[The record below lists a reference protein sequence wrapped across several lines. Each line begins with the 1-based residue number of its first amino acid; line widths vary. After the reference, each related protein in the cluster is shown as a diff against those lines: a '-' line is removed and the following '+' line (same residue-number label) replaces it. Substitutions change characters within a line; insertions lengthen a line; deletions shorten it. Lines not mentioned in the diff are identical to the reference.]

1 LLNNRGKHDRTIQI
15 ESLRKSQQVLN
26 RSVVQREEQIAL
38 LTTDRDT
45 WKQRAQTA
53 ETGKDRSAAQTMH
66 FELQEKYAQSQV
78 QLADSNRE
86 RITLQDF
93 LSAATN
99 DLNGVRKQLA
109 EAQTAREEA
118 TTRLTYITRELE
130 LTKQTAARRESDL
143 QQTARDT
150 STLRMECDELRE
162 GLQRATAKAETLQRL
177 RDEAQALLDARS
189 AELSEA
195 QSALAR
201 LQAESGAAFG
211 GSDVEAQLREDRGR
225 LQSRVKELE
234 AAALM

>member
-1 LLNNRGKHDRTIQI
+1 M
-15 ESLRKSQQVLN
+15 
-26 RSVVQREEQIAL
+26 QRDEQISI

-45 WKQRAQTA
+45 WKQRAQA
-53 ETGKDRSAAQTMH
+53 ADNAKDRSAAQTMH

-86 RITLQDF
+86 RMTLQDF
-93 LSAATN
+93 LTAATN

-109 EAQTAREEA
+109 DAQAAREEA
-118 TTRLTYITRELE
+118 STRLTYTTRELE
-130 LTKQTAARRESDL
+130 LAKQTAARRESDL
-143 QQTARDT
+143 QQSARDT

-162 GLQRATAKAETLQRL
+162 GLQRATAKVETLQRL

-189 AELSEA
+189 TELAEA

-201 LQAESGAAFG
+201 RQVESGSAFG
-211 GSDVEAQLREDRGR
+211 GSDVEAQLREDRSR

-234 AAALM
+234 AAQLM